1 MKKILLPIKPIYV
14 NRIFNGT
21 KKVEYRKQVAH
32 RKDISNVL
40 IYATRPVCKV
50 VGEFKIAGI
59 LSASPQEL
67 WNDTSH
73 IGGIN
78 EADYF
83 KYFAGHSKAYA
94 YQIKDVMVFNKPRD
108 LSEYGVKRAPQ
119 SFIYVEDNIGV

>member
-21 KKVEYRKQVAH
+21 KKVEYRKQVVH

-119 SFIYVEDNIGV
+119 SFVYVEDNIGV